1 MDPLSLQGVVSCVE
15 SARVLNDVFGLKI
28 KPLALL
34 PVMVDRRFAMTAV
47 VLNSLNDISARLG
60 IPILHPIRSDAAV
73 NKANG
78 LKKFLIDYD
87 QKSKALE
94 DYIAACTEISGLLQ
108 ERENGEQIV
117 AA

>member
-15 SARVLNDVFGLKI
+15 SSRILNDVFGLKI
-28 KPLALL
+28 QPVTLL
-34 PVMVDRRFAMTAV
+34 PVRVGRRFAITTV
-47 VLNSLNDISARLG
+47 VINSLTDISVRLN
-60 IPILHPIRSDAAV
+60 IPILHQIRSDAAV

-87 QKSKALE
+87 PKSKALE
-94 DYIAACTEISGLLQ
+94 DYMAACTEMMGLLQ
-108 ERENGEQIV
+108 ERENGKQIV